1 MRSNSAVA
9 CSLLPPTNKERRF
22 TSFEFLSGRSEL
34 TCRMQPRVTSVTWMS
49 DVVRVVVARCAR
61 SDTGSD
67 IGPAQSTGE
76 L

>member
-22 TSFEFLSGRSEL
+22 TSFEFLSARSEL
-34 TCRMQPRVTSVTWMS
+34 TCDVQAGVASVTWMTE
-49 DVVRVVVARCAR
+49 VVELLWRGALGR
-61 SDTGSD
+61 TGSD